1 MFFHRDL
8 FERVSKNLSERLIKN
23 ENFIKVLILDLKVL
37 LQRIV
42 DFFIKLNKK
51 QKIALIAAGVLIT
64 ALLVFLLLYPFKE
77 KDYAQG
83 GYGVLFERLDSSD
96 NALILQHLQQ
106 NQIPYKILKD
116 DTILI
121 PKDKVYEERITLAS
135 QGIPK
140 TSKVGFEIFDTKDF
154 GATDFDQNIK
164 LIRAIE
170 GELSRTI
177 ESLNPILKANVHIA
191 IPKDSVFVAKEVPPS
206 ASVMLKLKPDMKL
219 SPTQILGI
227 KNLIAAAV
235 PKLTTENVKIVNE
248 NGESI
253 GEGDILENSKELA
266 LEQLRYKQN
275 FENILENKI
284 VNILA
289 PIVGGKNKVVA
300 RVNAEFDF
308 SQKKSTKETFDPN
321 NVVRSEQNLEEKK
334 EGAPKK
340 QVGGVPGVVSNIGP
354 VQGLKDNKEPEKYEK
369 SQNTTNYEVGKT
381 ISEIKGEFGT
391 LVRLNAAVVVDGKY
405 KIALKDGA
413 NTLEYEPLSDE
424 SLKKINALVKQ
435 AIGYNQN
442 RGDDVAVSN
451 FEFNPMAPMLDNAT
465 LSEKI
470 MHKTQKVLGSFTPLI
485 KYILVFIVLFIF
497 YKKVIVPF
505 SERMLEVVPDEDKE
519 VKSMFEEMDEE
530 EDELNKLGDL
540 RKKVEDQLGLNA
552 TFSEEEVR
560 YEIVLEKI
568 RGTLKERPDEIA
580 MLFKLL
586 IKDEISSDSAKG

>member
-1 MFFHRDL
+1 M
-8 FERVSKNLSERLIKN
+8 
-23 ENFIKVLILDLKVL
+23 DLKVL

-51 QKIALIAAGVLIT
+51 QKIALIATGVLIT
-64 ALLVFLLLYPFKE
+64 ALIVFLLLYPFKE

-505 SERMLEVVPDEDKE
+505 SERMLEVLPDEDKE

>member
-1 MFFHRDL
+1 M
-8 FERVSKNLSERLIKN
+8 
-23 ENFIKVLILDLKVL
+23 DLKVL

-354 VQGLKDNKEPEKYEK
+354 VQGLKDNKELEKYEK

>member
-1 MFFHRDL
+1 M
-8 FERVSKNLSERLIKN
+8 
-23 ENFIKVLILDLKVL
+23 DLKVL

-106 NQIPYKILKD
+106 NQIPYKVLKD

-235 PKLTTENVKIVNE
+235 PKLTIENVKIVNE

-334 EGAPKK
+334 EGTPKK

-413 NTLEYEPLSDE
+413 NALEYEPLSDE

-451 FEFNPMAPMLDNAT
+451 FEFNPMAPMIDNAT

-470 MHKTQKVLGSFTPLI
+470 MHKTQKILGSFTPLI

-552 TFSEEEVR
+552 SFSEEEVR
-560 YEIVLEKI
+560 YEIILEKI

-580 MLFKLL
+580 TLFKLL

>member
-1 MFFHRDL
+1 M
-8 FERVSKNLSERLIKN
+8 
-23 ENFIKVLILDLKVL
+23 DLKVL

-470 MHKTQKVLGSFTPLI
+470 MRKTQKILGSFTPLI

>member
-1 MFFHRDL
+1 M
-8 FERVSKNLSERLIKN
+8 
-23 ENFIKVLILDLKVL
+23 DLKVL

-106 NQIPYKILKD
+106 NQIPYKVSRD

-560 YEIVLEKI
+560 YEIILEKI

>member
-1 MFFHRDL
+1 M
-8 FERVSKNLSERLIKN
+8 
-23 ENFIKVLILDLKVL
+23 
-37 LQRIV
+37 QRIV
-42 DFFIKLNKK
+42 NFFIKLNKK

>member
-1 MFFHRDL
+1 M
-8 FERVSKNLSERLIKN
+8 
-23 ENFIKVLILDLKVL
+23 DLKVL

-106 NQIPYKILKD
+106 NQIPYKISKD

-334 EGAPKK
+334 EGTSKK

-405 KIALKDGA
+405 KIVLKDGA

-586 IKDEISSDSAKG
+586 IKDEISSDSTKG

>member
-1 MFFHRDL
+1 M
-8 FERVSKNLSERLIKN
+8 
-23 ENFIKVLILDLKVL
+23 DLKVL

-451 FEFNPMAPMLDNAT
+451 FEFNPIAPMLDNAT

-470 MHKTQKVLGSFTPLI
+470 IHKTQKVLGSFTPLI

>member
-1 MFFHRDL
+1 M
-8 FERVSKNLSERLIKN
+8 
-23 ENFIKVLILDLKVL
+23 DLKVL

-586 IKDEISSDSAKG
+586 IKDEVSSDSTKG

>member
-1 MFFHRDL
+1 M
-8 FERVSKNLSERLIKN
+8 
-23 ENFIKVLILDLKVL
+23 DLKVL
-37 LQRIV
+37 LQRVV

>member
-1 MFFHRDL
+1 M
-8 FERVSKNLSERLIKN
+8 
-23 ENFIKVLILDLKVL
+23 DLKIL

-83 GYGVLFERLDSSD
+83 GYGVLFEGLDSSD

-106 NQIPYKILKD
+106 NQIPYKVSKD

-235 PKLTTENVKIVNE
+235 PKLTIENVKIVNE

-334 EGAPKK
+334 EGASKK

-405 KIALKDGA
+405 KIALKDGV

-424 SLKKINALVKQ
+424 ALQKINALVKQ

-451 FEFNPMAPMLDNAT
+451 FEFNPMAPMIDNAT

-470 MHKTQKVLGSFTPLI
+470 MHKTQKILGSFTPLI
-485 KYILVFIVLFIF
+485 KYVLVFIVLFIF

-560 YEIVLEKI
+560 YEIILEKI

>member
-1 MFFHRDL
+1 M
-8 FERVSKNLSERLIKN
+8 
-23 ENFIKVLILDLKVL
+23 DLKVL

-106 NQIPYKILKD
+106 NQIPYKVSKD

-121 PKDKVYEERITLAS
+121 PRDKVYEERITLAS

-235 PKLTTENVKIVNE
+235 PKLTIENVKIVNE

-334 EGAPKK
+334 EGASKK

-405 KIALKDGA
+405 KITLKDGA
-413 NTLEYEPLSDE
+413 NALEYEPLSDE

-451 FEFNPMAPMLDNAT
+451 FEFNPMAPMIDNAT

-470 MHKTQKVLGSFTPLI
+470 MHKTQKILGSFTPLI

-552 TFSEEEVR
+552 SFSEEEVR
-560 YEIVLEKI
+560 YEIILEKI

-580 MLFKLL
+580 TLFKLL

>member
-1 MFFHRDL
+1 M
-8 FERVSKNLSERLIKN
+8 
-23 ENFIKVLILDLKVL
+23 DLKVL

-106 NQIPYKILKD
+106 NQIPYKISKD

-334 EGAPKK
+334 EGTSKK

-405 KIALKDGA
+405 KIVLKDGA

>member
-1 MFFHRDL
+1 MDL
-8 FERVSKNLSERLIKN
+8 N
-23 ENFIKVLILDLKVL
+23 VL

-470 MHKTQKVLGSFTPLI
+470 MHKTQKILGSFTPLI

>member
-1 MFFHRDL
+1 M
-8 FERVSKNLSERLIKN
+8 
-23 ENFIKVLILDLKVL
+23 DLKVL

-451 FEFNPMAPMLDNAT
+451 FEFNPTAPMLDNAT

-470 MHKTQKVLGSFTPLI
+470 MHKTQKILGSFTPLI

-586 IKDEISSDSAKG
+586 IKDEISSDSTKS

>member
-1 MFFHRDL
+1 M
-8 FERVSKNLSERLIKN
+8 
-23 ENFIKVLILDLKVL
+23 DLKVL

-77 KDYAQG
+77 KDYVQG

-334 EGAPKK
+334 EGASKK

>member
-1 MFFHRDL
+1 M
-8 FERVSKNLSERLIKN
+8 
-23 ENFIKVLILDLKVL
+23 DLKVL

-369 SQNTTNYEVGKT
+369 SQNITNYEVGKT

-424 SLKKINALVKQ
+424 SLQKINALVKQ

-451 FEFNPMAPMLDNAT
+451 FEFNPTAPMLDNAT

>member
-1 MFFHRDL
+1 M
-8 FERVSKNLSERLIKN
+8 
-23 ENFIKVLILDLKVL
+23 DLKIL

-334 EGAPKK
+334 EGTPKK

-470 MHKTQKVLGSFTPLI
+470 MHKTQKILGSFTPLI

>member
-1 MFFHRDL
+1 M
-8 FERVSKNLSERLIKN
+8 
-23 ENFIKVLILDLKVL
+23 DLKVL

-442 RGDDVAVSN
+442 RDDDVAVSN

>member
-1 MFFHRDL
+1 M
-8 FERVSKNLSERLIKN
+8 
-23 ENFIKVLILDLKVL
+23 
-37 LQRIV
+37 QRIV

-334 EGAPKK
+334 EGASKK

-451 FEFNPMAPMLDNAT
+451 FEFNPMAPMIDNAT

-470 MHKTQKVLGSFTPLI
+470 MHKTQKILGSFTPLI
-485 KYILVFIVLFIF
+485 KYVLVFIVLFIF

-560 YEIVLEKI
+560 YEIILEKI

-580 MLFKLL
+580 TLFKLL

>member
-1 MFFHRDL
+1 M
-8 FERVSKNLSERLIKN
+8 
-23 ENFIKVLILDLKVL
+23 DLKVL

-77 KDYAQG
+77 KDYTQG

-470 MHKTQKVLGSFTPLI
+470 MHKTQKILGSFTPLI

-530 EDELNKLGDL
+530 EDEMNKLGDL

>member
-1 MFFHRDL
+1 M
-8 FERVSKNLSERLIKN
+8 
-23 ENFIKVLILDLKVL
+23 DLKVL

-405 KIALKDGA
+405 KIVLKDGA

-451 FEFNPMAPMLDNAT
+451 FEFNPTAPMLDNAT

-568 RGTLKERPDEIA
+568 RGTLKERPDEIS

>member
-1 MFFHRDL
+1 M
-8 FERVSKNLSERLIKN
+8 
-23 ENFIKVLILDLKVL
+23 DLKVL

-235 PKLTTENVKIVNE
+235 PKLTIENVKIVNE

-334 EGAPKK
+334 EGASKK

-405 KIALKDGA
+405 KIALKDGVNA
-413 NTLEYEPLSDE
+413 LEYEPLSDE

-451 FEFNPMAPMLDNAT
+451 FEFNPMAPMIDNAT

-470 MHKTQKVLGSFTPLI
+470 MHKTQKILGSFTPLI
-485 KYILVFIVLFIF
+485 KYVLVFIVLFIF

-560 YEIVLEKI
+560 YEIILEKI

-580 MLFKLL
+580 TLFKLL

>member
-1 MFFHRDL
+1 M
-8 FERVSKNLSERLIKN
+8 
-23 ENFIKVLILDLKVL
+23 DLKVL

-334 EGAPKK
+334 EGASKK

-470 MHKTQKVLGSFTPLI
+470 MHKTQKILGSFTPLI

-586 IKDEISSDSAKG
+586 IKDEISSDSTKS

>member
-1 MFFHRDL
+1 M
-8 FERVSKNLSERLIKN
+8 
-23 ENFIKVLILDLKVL
+23 DLKVL

-227 KNLIAAAV
+227 KNLISAAV

-586 IKDEISSDSAKG
+586 IKDEISSDSTKG

>member
-1 MFFHRDL
+1 M
-8 FERVSKNLSERLIKN
+8 
-23 ENFIKVLILDLKVL
+23 DLKVL

-340 QVGGVPGVVSNIGP
+340 QVGGVPGVVSNIEP

>member
-1 MFFHRDL
+1 M
-8 FERVSKNLSERLIKN
+8 
-23 ENFIKVLILDLKVL
+23 DLKVL

-354 VQGLKDNKEPEKYEK
+354 VQGLKDNKESEKYEK

>member
-1 MFFHRDL
+1 M
-8 FERVSKNLSERLIKN
+8 
-23 ENFIKVLILDLKVL
+23 DLKVL

-51 QKIALIAAGVLIT
+51 QKIALIAAVVLIT

-334 EGAPKK
+334 EGTSKK

-451 FEFNPMAPMLDNAT
+451 FEFNPTAPMLDNAT

>member
-1 MFFHRDL
+1 M
-8 FERVSKNLSERLIKN
+8 
-23 ENFIKVLILDLKVL
+23 DLKVL

-289 PIVGGKNKVVA
+289 PVVGGKNKVVA

>member
-1 MFFHRDL
+1 M
-8 FERVSKNLSERLIKN
+8 
-23 ENFIKVLILDLKVL
+23 DLKVL

-77 KDYAQG
+77 KDYTQG

-191 IPKDSVFVAKEVPPS
+191 IPKDSVFVAKEVSPS

-470 MHKTQKVLGSFTPLI
+470 MHKTQKILGSFTPLI

>member
-1 MFFHRDL
+1 M
-8 FERVSKNLSERLIKN
+8 
-23 ENFIKVLILDLKVL
+23 DLKVL

-470 MHKTQKVLGSFTPLI
+470 MHKTQKILGSFTPLI

-586 IKDEISSDSAKG
+586 IKDEISSDSTKG

>member
-1 MFFHRDL
+1 M
-8 FERVSKNLSERLIKN
+8 
-23 ENFIKVLILDLKVL
+23 DLKVL

-354 VQGLKDNKEPEKYEK
+354 VQGLKDSKEPEKYEK

-405 KIALKDGA
+405 KIAFKDGA

>member
-1 MFFHRDL
+1 M
-8 FERVSKNLSERLIKN
+8 
-23 ENFIKVLILDLKVL
+23 DLKVL

-354 VQGLKDNKEPEKYEK
+354 VQGLKDNKDPEKYEK

-586 IKDEISSDSAKG
+586 IKDEISSDSTKG

>member
-1 MFFHRDL
+1 M
-8 FERVSKNLSERLIKN
+8 
-23 ENFIKVLILDLKVL
+23 DLKVL

-470 MHKTQKVLGSFTPLI
+470 MHKTQKILGSFTPLI

-586 IKDEISSDSAKG
+586 IKDEVSSDSAKG

>member
-1 MFFHRDL
+1 M
-8 FERVSKNLSERLIKN
+8 
-23 ENFIKVLILDLKVL
+23 DLKVL

-334 EGAPKK
+334 EGTSKK

-451 FEFNPMAPMLDNAT
+451 FEFNPTAPMLDNAT

-470 MHKTQKVLGSFTPLI
+470 MHKTQKILGSFTPLI

-586 IKDEISSDSAKG
+586 IKDEISSDSTKS

>member
-1 MFFHRDL
+1 M
-8 FERVSKNLSERLIKN
+8 
-23 ENFIKVLILDLKVL
+23 DLKVL

-405 KIALKDGA
+405 KIVLKDGA

-586 IKDEISSDSAKG
+586 IKDEISSDSTKG

>member
-1 MFFHRDL
+1 M
-8 FERVSKNLSERLIKN
+8 
-23 ENFIKVLILDLKVL
+23 DLKVL

-77 KDYAQG
+77 KDYVQG

-106 NQIPYKILKD
+106 NQIPYKVSRD

-334 EGAPKK
+334 EGASKK

-451 FEFNPMAPMLDNAT
+451 FEFNPMVPMLDNAT

-470 MHKTQKVLGSFTPLI
+470 MHKTQKILGSFTPLI

-586 IKDEISSDSAKG
+586 IKDEISSDSTKG

>member
-1 MFFHRDL
+1 M
-8 FERVSKNLSERLIKN
+8 
-23 ENFIKVLILDLKVL
+23 DLKVL

-206 ASVMLKLKPDMKL
+206 ASVMLKLKPNMKL

-586 IKDEISSDSAKG
+586 IKDEISSDSTKG

>member
-1 MFFHRDL
+1 M
-8 FERVSKNLSERLIKN
+8 
-23 ENFIKVLILDLKVL
+23 DLKVL

-164 LIRAIE
+164 LIRATE

-470 MHKTQKVLGSFTPLI
+470 MHKTQKILGSFTPLI

>member
-1 MFFHRDL
+1 M
-8 FERVSKNLSERLIKN
+8 
-23 ENFIKVLILDLKVL
+23 DLKVL

-505 SERMLEVVPDEDKE
+505 NERMLEVVPDEDKE

-560 YEIVLEKI
+560 YEIILEKI

-586 IKDEISSDSAKG
+586 IKDEISSDSTKG